1 MRTTKTQTFSHQ
13 THNKTNPISL
23 SLSLSLSLSYTHTH
37 KPITLGGCCRSAYKQ
52 FCNFGCKSS
61 MNFGLQI

>member
-1 MRTTKTQTFSHQ
+1 
-13 THNKTNPISL
+13 
-23 SLSLSLSLSYTHTH
+23 
-37 KPITLGGCCRSAYKQ
+37 LGGCCRSAYKQ

>member
-23 SLSLSLSLSYTHTH
+23 SISISLSLSLIHTHTQNH
-37 KPITLGGCCRSAYKQ
+37 RTGWVL
-52 FCNFGCKSS
+52 
-61 MNFGLQI
+61 